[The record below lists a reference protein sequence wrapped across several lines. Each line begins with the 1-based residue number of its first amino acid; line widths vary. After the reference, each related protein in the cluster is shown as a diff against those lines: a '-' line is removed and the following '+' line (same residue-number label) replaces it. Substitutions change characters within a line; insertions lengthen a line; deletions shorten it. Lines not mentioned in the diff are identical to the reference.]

1 MFIFAVHLPKHDDHE
16 KIHGYL
22 EKGGKRV
29 VSVAFRSHGK
39 GGMQEPPHSHRN
51 IWDKAHP
58 EGGRTGRMAG
68 SFHIEGTG
76 NKK

>member
-1 MFIFAVHLPKHDDHE
+1 MFLFAVHLPEHDDHE
-16 KIHGYL
+16 KIHGDFK
-22 EKGGKRV
+22 KGGKRV
-29 VSVAFRSHGK
+29 VSVALCSHGK
-39 GGMQEPPHSHRN
+39 GGMQESSHSHRN
-51 IWDKAHP
+51 NGDKAHP